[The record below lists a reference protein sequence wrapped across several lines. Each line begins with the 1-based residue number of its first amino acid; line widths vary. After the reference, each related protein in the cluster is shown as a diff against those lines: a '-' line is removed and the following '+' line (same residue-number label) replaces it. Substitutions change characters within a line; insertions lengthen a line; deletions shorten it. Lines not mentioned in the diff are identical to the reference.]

1 MLRVMKRSLASL
13 HDAFASERNT
23 AVASTL
29 IVLLSLLL
37 IIALTA
43 MHMPSDAN
51 AALPL
56 GG

>member
-51 AALPL
+51 AALSL